1 MARSQTSSEPPKRRL
16 APATTVEGR
25 ENQLI
30 NLAIDRAEEQLAN
43 GTASAQVITHYLKL
57 GSTTARLEQ
66 ERLRQSIE
74 LDKAKI
80 KSMGSETEML
90 ALYEDAIRAMSRYQ
104 GQNGE

>member
-1 MARSQTSSEPPKRRL
+1 MARSITASEPPKRRL
-16 APATTVEGR
+16 APATSVEGR

-66 ERLRQSIE
+66 ERLRQAIE

-80 KSMGSETEML
+80 KAMGSETEML
-90 ALYEDAIRAMSRYQ
+90 ALYDEAIKAMSRYQ
-104 GQNGE
+104 GQSNE